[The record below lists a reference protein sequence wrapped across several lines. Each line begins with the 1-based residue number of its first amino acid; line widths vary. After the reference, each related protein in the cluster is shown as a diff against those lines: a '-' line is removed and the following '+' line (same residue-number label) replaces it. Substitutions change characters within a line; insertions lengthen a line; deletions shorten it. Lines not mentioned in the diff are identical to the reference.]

1 MPASY
6 LKDLKKLEKK
16 LNYNFKNLELLL
28 EALTHTS
35 FSNEVPRE
43 HIPHNER
50 LEFLG
55 DAVLGLV
62 VVEEL
67 FMAKEHLKE
76 SEMAKLKA
84 FLVSKSVLAKLAK
97 NIKLGSYLR
106 LGKGEET
113 SGGREKENI
122 LADAIEAVFGAIF
135 LDSNYTEA
143 KRVITALMRKRLDST
158 IKTKHAHD
166 YKTELQELSQHIFGV
181 LPEYRTVKEEGQEHS
196 KKFTVEVFINGKK
209 TGRGKGKSKKE
220 AQMKAARGALKK
232 LKALEK
238 E

>member
-6 LKDLKKLEKK
+6 LKNLKKLEKK
-16 LNYNFKNLELLL
+16 LNYNFKDTKLLL

-35 FSNEVPRE
+35 YSNEAPQE
-43 HIPHNER
+43 GIPHNER

-67 FMAKEHLKE
+67 FSAKEHLKE

-84 FLVSKSVLAKLAK
+84 FLVSKSVLAKMAR

-113 SGGREKENI
+113 SGGRKKENI
-122 LADAIEAVFGAIF
+122 LADAMEAVFGAIF

-143 KRVITALMRKRLDST
+143 KNVITALMRKRLDST
-158 IKTKHAHD
+158 IKTKHSHD
-166 YKTELQELSQHIFGV
+166 YKTELQELSQHMFGL
-181 LPEYRTVKEEGQEHS
+181 LPEYRTIKEEGEEHS
-196 KKFTVEVFINGKK
+196 KEFTVEVFINGKK
-209 TGRGKGKSKKE
+209 MGRGKGKSKKE

-232 LKALEK
+232 LKSLEK